1 MREKTYHLNRMN
13 VVKLFDNMNFL
24 GSFIIL
30 EDGKELVYQ
39 EHITK
44 TIFMKLDLKTI
55 FINLFV
61 TKIQVFNTI
70 EDMEPSWEV
79 EINDNNI

>member
-13 VVKLFDNMNFL
+13 IVKLFYNMDFL
-24 GSFIIL
+24 GSFTIL
-30 EDGKELVYQ
+30 EDNKEIIYQ

-70 EDMEPSWEV
+70 EDIEPSWEV
-79 EINDNNI
+79 EINGYNI